1 MAEEKATIL
10 VVDDDPFVRE
20 FLEHTFTKHGHV
32 VATCDTGAD
41 GLRLLWQNEFDA
53 VFLDVRLPDSDGIAV
68 LQRMKNLGKR
78 AEIVMITGFAS
89 VDTAVQAMREGAYDY
104 LQKPLSEES
113 VLRVLDKILER
124 RRLLESPGLGMGYPV
139 APGRPERIIT
149 RSPRMLEILQ
159 LVERVAPTDCTV
171 LIMGESGTGK
181 ELIAKAIHYRS
192 RRKDK
197 PFVVVD
203 CGALVETLFES
214 ELFGHERGA
223 FTGATQTRLG
233 SFELANGG
241 TFFFDEIGNIS
252 LTTQAKILRA
262 IQEKEIRR
270 VGGSKP
276 IHVDVR
282 IVAATNLDL
291 RRAVESGR
299 FREDLFYRLTV
310 FPVYLPPLRERK
322 EDIIPLANY
331 FIGRFARELGKQ
343 VFGLS
348 KEAEQVLLHYSWPG
362 NVRELENAI
371 ERALVLEDTDRIQ
384 VSSLPEHLVRAADR
398 DRIVDLEPSIRP
410 LREMER
416 DYIALAL
423 KKAGGNI
430 SKAARLLEIDR
441 KTLYAKIRRYGLGS

>member
-1 MAEEKATIL
+1 MAGEKATVLI
-10 VVDDDPFVRE
+10 VDDDPFVRE
-20 FLEHTFTKHGHV
+20 FLEHTFSKQGHV
-32 VATCDTGAD
+32 VVSCERGAD
-41 GLRLLWQNEFDA
+41 GVRMLWQNDFDA

-68 LQRMKNLGKR
+68 LRQMRNLGKR

-104 LQKPLSEES
+104 LQKPLSEDA
-113 VLRVLDKILER
+113 VLRVLDKIRER
-124 RRLLESPGLGMGYPV
+124 HHLLELFDRDTGYPV
-139 APGRPERIIT
+139 GPGRPERIIT
-149 RSPRMLEILQ
+149 RSPRMLEILE
-159 LVERVAPTDCTV
+159 LVDRVAPTDCTV

-192 RRKDK
+192 RRREK
-197 PFVVVD
+197 PFIVVD

-214 ELFGHERGA
+214 ELFGHEKGA

-252 LTTQAKILRA
+252 LSTQAKILRA

-270 VGGSKP
+270 VGGNKP
-276 IHVDVR
+276 IQVDVR

-291 RRAVESGR
+291 RRAVDSGK

-310 FPVYLPPLRERK
+310 FPIYLPPLRERK
-322 EDIIPLANY
+322 EDILPLANY
-331 FIGRFARELGKQ
+331 FLRRFARQLGKQ

-348 KEAEQVLLHYSWPG
+348 KEAEQILVQYSWPG

-371 ERALVLEDTDRIQ
+371 ERALVLEDSEQIRATN
-384 VSSLPEHLVRAADR
+384 LPEH
-398 DRIVDLEPSIRP
+398 IVAEATGGRFVSPEPGIRP
-410 LREMER
+410 LWEIER

-423 KKAGGNI
+423 KKVGGNI
-430 SKAARLLEIDR
+430 SKASRLLEIDR
-441 KTLYAKIRRYGLGS
+441 KTLYAKIRKYGLES